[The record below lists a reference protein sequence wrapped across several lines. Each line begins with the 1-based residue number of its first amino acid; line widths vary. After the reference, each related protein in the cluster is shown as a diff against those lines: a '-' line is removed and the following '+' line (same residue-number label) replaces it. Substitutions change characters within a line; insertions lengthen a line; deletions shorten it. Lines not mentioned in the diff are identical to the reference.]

1 MKIKNSKFKNTGILY
16 ELLIRQFTS
25 DIFYG
30 KQSDALNIIKK
41 YFSKKSELSKE
52 LLLYETIINSSVLD
66 GNKAN
71 IVLSTVIEERK
82 KLNNSFL
89 NKQKY
94 NLIKEIK
101 NKFDIDSFL
110 KSKISHY
117 KEYAAIYNLFELS
130 SSENIIDPQQIVD
143 NKTTLLEHL
152 TKKDINKQDVRQQL
166 VEEFSKYDKDLR
178 LITYKIL
185 LNKFNGKYSSLL
197 EEQKEILREFIN
209 NVTTTNNLKE
219 YINSKYNTLK
229 KELKPLIKKVDDK
242 VTRIKLN
249 EIYVL
254 INEIPKN
261 HNVKDDDVVNLMNY
275 YDLINE
281 LKKL

>member
-41 YFSKKSELSKE
+41 YFSKKSDLSKE
-52 LLLYETIINSSVLD
+52 LLLYETLINSSNQD
-66 GNKAN
+66 DNKAN
-71 IVLSTVIEERK
+71 IIISTIIEERK
-82 KLNNSFL
+82 KLNNSSL

-101 NKFDIDSFL
+101 NKFDLDSFL

-117 KEYAAIYNLFELS
+117 KEYAALYNLFELS
-130 SSENIIDPQQIVD
+130 LASNIVDPQQIVD
-143 NKTTLLEHL
+143 NKTTLLEHI
-152 TKKDINKQDVRQQL
+152 TKKSIDKKDVKNKL
-166 VEEFSKYDKDLR
+166 IEEFSKYDKDLR
-178 LITYKIL
+178 LMTYKVL

-197 EEQKEILREFIN
+197 PEQKEILREFIN
-209 NVTTTNNLKE
+209 NVTTTDNLKE
-219 YINSKYNTLK
+219 YINNKYIYLK

-242 VTRIKLN
+242 IIKIKLN
-249 EIYVL
+249 EIYDLV
-254 INEIPKN
+254 NEIPKSSN
-261 HNVKDDDVVNLMNY
+261 IKDNDIINLMQY